1 MESDSD
7 SETVWET
14 VWLCEREDETIQ
26 WEVVKPNREVVNQPY
41 VDTGL
46 DVFGCQFCDH
56 YEWRASKYYVLN
68 SKTCYVACGDC
79 KQKAVQ
85 LVGRIN
91 RKIEDT
97 MDMFLTY
104 YHVGD
109 KQVMIYGEIYKL
121 QSGTATAVYDQTDP
135 REVTEQ
141 NFSVQ
146 VMTDNPVGQRKTLYL
161 DGTNV
166 IVSQNSIF

>member
-1 MESDSD
+1 ME
-7 SETVWET
+7 
-14 VWLCEREDETIQ
+14 CESTPIQ
-26 WEVVKPNREVVNQPY
+26 WEAVKPNREVVNQPY

-46 DVFGCQFCDH
+46 DVLGCQFCDH
-56 YEWRASKYYVLN
+56 PEGHASKYYVLN
-68 SKTCYVACGDC
+68 SNTCYVACSNC
-79 KQKAVQ
+79 KQTAVQ

-109 KQVMIYGEIYKL
+109 KRVMIYGEIYKL
-121 QSGTATAVYDQTDP
+121 QSGTATAVYDQTNP
-135 REVTEQ
+135 SEVTEQ

-146 VMTDNPVGQRKTLYL
+146 IMTDNPVGQRKTLYL

-166 IVSQNSIF
+166 TLSENTIF